1 MVAGAT
7 YLRKGHGGW
16 AADYGHLL
24 FGNFIYMNFPN
35 SKIDVLV
42 SNG

>member
-1 MVAGAT
+1 MEAGLQIMGTSYLGT
-7 YLRKGHGGW
+7 Y
-16 AADYGHLL
+16 
-24 FGNFIYMNFPN
+24 IYMNFPN